1 MKADK
6 FLFGAACLGM
16 GIILNS
22 VANKSH
28 ETFSQKNVT
37 APETIYVDSCRLKQP
52 LAQDTAVF
60 SKTHKN
66 DSLKALK
73 KIVK

>member
-1 MKADK
+1 MKAEK

-16 GIILNS
+16 GIMLHS
-22 VANKSH
+22 VANKSS
-28 ETFSQKNVT
+28 ESFSSDRRV
-37 APETIYVDSCRLKQP
+37 PETIYVDSSRFKQP
-52 LAQDTAVF
+52 LVQDTVNFSNAVK
-60 SKTHKN
+60 S